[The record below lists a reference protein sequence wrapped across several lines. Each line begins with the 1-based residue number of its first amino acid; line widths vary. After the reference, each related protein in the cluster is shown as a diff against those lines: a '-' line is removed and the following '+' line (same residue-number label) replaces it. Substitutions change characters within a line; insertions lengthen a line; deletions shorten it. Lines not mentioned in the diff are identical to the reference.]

1 MTVRV
6 LGNIINN
13 TKMIE
18 VSDGSMLLLTYFKM
32 IMSQKTIIMKNVQN
46 YVILNIKK
54 EASYMNNAEIKTILE
69 QINNL
74 KSPSVEQ
81 KTDDD
86 SNKALKNVLAG
97 VSEEI
102 QRVMDVNDFTQEDL
116 CRITDM
122 SQSNISKI
130 LNGKVVPKIETL
142 QKIAEATHTKLVIS
156 FEHLDG
162 DY

>member
-1 MTVRV
+1 
-6 LGNIINN
+6 
-13 TKMIE
+13 
-18 VSDGSMLLLTYFKM
+18 
-32 IMSQKTIIMKNVQN
+32 
-46 YVILNIKK
+46 
-54 EASYMNNAEIKTILE
+54 MNNAEIKTILE

-86 SNKALKNVLAG
+86 SNKAVKNVLAG

-156 FEHLDG
+156 FENLE
-162 DY
+162 

>member
-1 MTVRV
+1 
-6 LGNIINN
+6 
-13 TKMIE
+13 
-18 VSDGSMLLLTYFKM
+18 
-32 IMSQKTIIMKNVQN
+32 
-46 YVILNIKK
+46 
-54 EASYMNNAEIKTILE
+54 MNNAEIKTILE

-81 KTDDD
+81 KNDDD
-86 SNKALKNVLAG
+86 SNKAVKNVLAG

-142 QKIAEATHTKLVIS
+142 QKIAEATHTRLVIS
-156 FEHLDG
+156 FENLDG

>member
-1 MTVRV
+1 
-6 LGNIINN
+6 
-13 TKMIE
+13 
-18 VSDGSMLLLTYFKM
+18 
-32 IMSQKTIIMKNVQN
+32 
-46 YVILNIKK
+46 
-54 EASYMNNAEIKTILE
+54 MNNAEIKTILE

-74 KSPSVEQ
+74 KSPSVKQ

-86 SNKALKNVLAG
+86 SNKAVKNVLAG

-102 QRVMDVNDFTQEDL
+102 QRVMDANDFTQEDL

-130 LNGKVVPKIETL
+130 LNGKVAPKIETL
-142 QKIAEATHTKLVIS
+142 QKIAEATHTRLVIS
-156 FEHLDG
+156 FENLDG

>member
-1 MTVRV
+1 
-6 LGNIINN
+6 
-13 TKMIE
+13 
-18 VSDGSMLLLTYFKM
+18 
-32 IMSQKTIIMKNVQN
+32 
-46 YVILNIKK
+46 
-54 EASYMNNAEIKTILE
+54 MNNAEIKTILE

-81 KTDDD
+81 KTDYD
-86 SNKALKNVLAG
+86 SNKAVKNVLAG

-156 FEHLDG
+156 FENLDG